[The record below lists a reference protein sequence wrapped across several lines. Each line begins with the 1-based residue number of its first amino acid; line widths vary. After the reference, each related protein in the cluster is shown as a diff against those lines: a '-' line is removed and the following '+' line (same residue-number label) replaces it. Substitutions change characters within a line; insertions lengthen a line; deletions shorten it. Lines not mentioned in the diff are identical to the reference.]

1 MGAGS
6 DRLVATFK
14 ESGRRFDFFVQN
26 RNTMDFRKTDSDVL
40 LLNSYEMLIT
50 ACSLAGCESINFDS
64 SLTGSFKILTNG

>member
-40 LLNSYEMLIT
+40 LLNSYEMLIK
-50 ACSLAGCESINFDS
+50 ACSLAGC
-64 SLTGSFKILTNG
+64 